1 MALVKTR
8 IAPSPTGFPHI
19 GTIYQALFDWAYA
32 KKHEGKFLVRIED
45 TDRERFV
52 EDAEQKI
59 YDALDWFGL
68 TEDVSPR
75 KSDELGPY
83 RQSERLEIYQQY
95 AHELV
100 AKGHAYYCTIAPE
113 ELERLRQEKRAQK
126 LAPVINETLRKQ
138 KHTKESVLGSKYVIR
153 MRMPDNETIVVH
165 DEIRGDINFESNLI
179 DDQVILKS
187 DGYPTYHLAVVVD
200 DHLMGITHVLRG
212 EEWIN
217 SAPKHVVLYRY
228 FGWEEPKWYHTS
240 LLRNP
245 DKSKMSKRHSHTNV
259 DWYKKEG
266 YLPDVI
272 LNYLALMAWSHPEQK
287 EIFDLEEFIRVFD
300 FADMK
305 AVGPAFD
312 LVKLSWMN
320 GEYLRK
326 IPSSKFQVPTEIYL
340 KEFNAE
346 AYELVQKN
354 MELFEKSLPL
364 VQERIKK
371 LSEYWELSKFYYV
384 RPMEYEIDMTQYKE
398 QLHITHTKLQDLSDW
413 NAEKIGEVMQGV
425 CEELKMKKSEYF
437 MMMRVAITGRK
448 ISPPLN
454 ESMELLGKEECMER
468 IQNMNE

>member
-1 MALVKTR
+1 MVKTR
-8 IAPSPTGFPHI
+8 IAPSPTGYPHI

-32 KKHEGKFLVRIED
+32 HKHGGKFLVRIED
-45 TDRERFV
+45 TDRDRFV
-52 EDAEQKI
+52 EGAEQKI

-68 TEDVSPR
+68 TEDISPR
-75 KSDELGPY
+75 KSDDLGPY
-83 RQSERLEIYQQY
+83 RQSERLELYQRY

-100 AKGHAYYCTIAPE
+100 EKGHAYYCTIAPE
-113 ELERLRQEKRAQK
+113 ELEKLRQEKRAQK

-138 KHTKESVLGSKYVIR
+138 QHTKGSVQGSKYVIR
-153 MRMPDNETIVVH
+153 MRMPDSETIVVH

-187 DGYPTYHLAVVVD
+187 DGFPTYHLAVVVD

-266 YLPDVI
+266 YLPGAI

-320 GEYLRK
+320 GEYIRK
-326 IPSSKFQVPTEIYL
+326 IPSSKFKVQSETYL
-340 KEFNAE
+340 KEFNAG

-354 MELFEKSLPL
+354 TELFEKSLPL

-384 RPMEYEIDMTQYKE
+384 QPTQYEIGMESYKD
-398 QLHITHTKLQDLSDW
+398 QLTTTRAKLQDLSEW
-413 NAEKIGEVMQGV
+413 TAEKIGEKMLEA
-425 CEELKMKKSEYF
+425 CTELAMKKSEYF
-437 MMMRVAITGRK
+437 MMMRIAITGCK

-454 ESMELLGKEECMER
+454 ESMELLGKDECMER
-468 IQNMNE
+468 LLTNYNV

>member
-1 MALVKTR
+1 MVKTR
-8 IAPSPTGFPHI
+8 IAPSPTGYPHI

-32 KKHEGKFLVRIED
+32 KKYEGKFLVRIED
-45 TDRERFV
+45 TDRERFM
-52 EDAEQKI
+52 EGAEQKI

-68 TEDVSPR
+68 TEDISPR
-75 KSDELGPY
+75 KSDEFGPY
-83 RQSERLEIYQQY
+83 RQSERLEIYQKY

-100 AKGHAYYCTIAPE
+100 EKGHAYYCTITPE
-113 ELERLRQEKRAQK
+113 ELEKLRQEKRAQK

-138 KHTKESVLGSKYVIR
+138 KHTKEDIEGSKYVIR
-153 MRMPDNETIVVH
+153 MRMPDSETIIVH
-165 DEIRGDINFESNLI
+165 DEIRGDISFESNLI

-187 DGYPTYHLAVVVD
+187 DGFPTYHLAVVVD

-217 SAPKHVVLYRY
+217 SAPKHVVLYRHL
-228 FGWEEPKWYHTS
+228 GWEEPKWYHTS

-259 DWYKKEG
+259 DWYRQEG
-266 YLPDVI
+266 YLPEGI
-272 LNYLALMAWSHPEQK
+272 LNYLALMAWSHPDQK
-287 EIFDLEEFIRVFD
+287 EIFSLEEFIRVFD

-320 GEYLRK
+320 GEYVRRLQVEGFRLKVVGYLR
-326 IPSSKFQVPTEIYL
+326 
-340 KEFNAE
+340 EFNME
-346 AYELVQKN
+346 AYELVEKN
-354 MELFEKSLPL
+354 KDVFKKSLPL

-371 LSEYWELSKFYYV
+371 LSEYWELSKFYYE
-384 RPMEYEIDMTQYKE
+384 RPTRYEIDVVQYKD
-398 QLHITHTKLQDLSDW
+398 QLAITHAKLQALSEW
-413 NAEKIGEVMQGV
+413 NAEKVGGVMQGA
-425 CEELKMKKSEYF
+425 CEELNMKKSEYF

-454 ESMELLGKEECMER
+454 ESMELLGKEECLQR
-468 IQNMNE
+468 ILTSHNV